1 MIMDKTLVQKNLPN
15 NRTIYFASK
24 NQRVVR
30 KTTMNYLRNWSVL
43 QLSYDDHVQDI
54 QCLDRVVLYQL
65 SVLCN
70 LSCKDVEMRLV
81 EQIQLVSTLGHL
93 HIIKGA

>member
-1 MIMDKTLVQKNLPN
+1 MDKTLVQKNLPN

-43 QLSYDDHVQDI
+43 QLSYDDHVQDN
-54 QCLDRVVLYQL
+54 QC
-65 SVLCN
+65 
-70 LSCKDVEMRLV
+70 
-81 EQIQLVSTLGHL
+81 
-93 HIIKGA
+93 